1 MSYSRQK
8 NYFVFLFISEF
19 YTLLKDYS
27 AVLLYDEKVL
37 DLEQK
42 KILPSD
48 DSSLITGF
56 CSISILLDKLC
67 EYEKTI
73 EYAERARNSI
83 QHALERDVSET
94 KEIEDHFNSLQQ
106 KLIIY
111 YDTEGADDYED
122 ALWRTFTRI
131 LDPCAAA
138 EDEGLKHRIISGI
151 VILCGL
157 VIVAILIG
165 AIVTFMDEK
174 LNELRKGHTTVIE
187 KNHTIILG
195 WSPKIFDIIN
205 ELIIANEN
213 QRNPSIVILTSKENS
228 EVEYMIKDKIN
239 NSRNTR
245 IIYRNGN
252 PMSINDLNKLSLD
265 QARSIMILAAE
276 INNPDVRIIKTILA
290 IRNNPRRNKI
300 NFHIVAEIKER
311 INLEAAMIAGG
322 DEALF
327 VYADEIIARIIAQ
340 SCRQSGLSV
349 ILTTLLSFQSDEIYF
364 KHESALVGRTFYD
377 AVFSYNKCSVI
388 GLMLSDGT
396 VKIFPRLN
404 TKINVDDQII
414 VIAEDDDKII
424 LSSDYLLRINN
435 EYSGSTS
442 SSLIN
447 HNTVLLSNPMTRKAT
462 KRIERNL
469 LLGWNNKAPL
479 IAKEL
484 DTYVARSSELHILTN
499 SDTITQFI
507 NEQLVN
513 ELTEQKIF
521 VHSGSLTN
529 KSDLEKLNLFSYDYV
544 MLLANE
550 ESEQQNLIEE
560 ADAECLICLLYLKN
574 IVDKSNN
581 EKTFSIVAEMYDIHN
596 CQLANRTCAD
606 DFIVSPN
613 LISKYISQLSENK
626 NIKKV
631 YDVLLTAD
639 GPEIYLCLASMF
651 VPLETPI
658 SYYQVLQETLKYQCL
673 AIGYRLMKYLHDET
687 RFFGIVLNPDKQEQ
701 IIFSQ
706 NDKIIIL
713 AENFMSSAPNST
725 HILNIEQL
733 LAVNRDKLQ

>member
-1 MSYSRQK
+1 MKITSTNDNVSRL
-8 NYFVFLFISEF
+8 NN
-19 YTLLKDYS
+19 DN
-27 AVLLYDEKVL
+27 
-37 DLEQK
+37 
-42 KILPSD
+42 KILEYICSYIKYKFD
-48 DSSLITGF
+48 NLFAHGLIFIIPLLT
-56 CSISILLDKLC
+56 ILSVFIIL
-67 EYEKTI
+67 I
-73 EYAERARNSI
+73 FS
-83 QHALERDVSET
+83 
-94 KEIEDHFNSLQQ
+94 
-106 KLIIY
+106 IIY
-111 YDTEGADDYED
+111 YYTKETDSYKD
-122 ALWRTFTRI
+122 ALWQTFTRI

-138 EDEGLKHRIISGI
+138 HDEGLKHRLISGI

-165 AIVTFMDEK
+165 AIVTFMEEK
-174 LNELRKGHTTVIE
+174 LKELRKGHTTVIE

-213 QRNPSIVILTSKENS
+213 QRNPSIVILTSKDNS
-228 EVEYMIKDKIN
+228 EVQYMIKDKIN
-239 NSRNTR
+239 NSKNTR

-252 PMSINDLNKLSLD
+252 PMSINDLNKLSLN
-265 QARSIMILAAE
+265 QARSIIILAPE
-276 INNPDVRIIKTILA
+276 LNNPDVRIIKTILA
-290 IRNNPRRNKI
+290 IRNNPRRNNI

-311 INLEAAMIAGG
+311 INLEAAIIAGG

-327 VYADEIIARIIAQ
+327 VYANEIIARIIAQ
-340 SCRQSGLSV
+340 SCRQRGLSV
-349 ILTTLLSFQSDEIYF
+349 ILSTLLSFQNDEIYF
-364 KHESALVGRTFYD
+364 KHENALVGRTFYD
-377 AVFSYNKCSVI
+377 AVFSYDKCSVI

-404 TKINVDDQII
+404 TIINIDDQII

-424 LSSDYLLRINN
+424 LSSDYLLRINY
-435 EYSGSTS
+435 EYSGSK
-442 SSLIN
+442 SSLLFN
-447 HNTVLLSNPMTRKAT
+447 HNTVLLSNPMTRRVT

-469 LLGWNNKAPL
+469 LLGWNKKAPL

-484 DTYVARSSELHILTN
+484 DTYVARGSELHILTN
-499 SDTITQFI
+499 SNIITQFI
-507 NEQLVN
+507 KEQLAN

-521 VHSGSLTN
+521 VHSGNLTN
-529 KSDLEKLNLFSYDYV
+529 KFDLEKLNLFSYDYV
-544 MLLANE
+544 ILLANE

-574 IVDKSNN
+574 IIDKSNN
-581 EKTFSIVAEMYDIHN
+581 EKAFSIIAEMYDIRN

-613 LISKYISQLSENK
+613 LISKYISQLSENQ

-658 SYYQVLQETLKYQCL
+658 SYYQVVQETLKYQCL

-713 AENFMSSAPNST
+713 AESFLSSAPHST
-725 HILNIEQL
+725 QIRRYR
-733 LAVNRDKLQ
+733 LAISGKPC